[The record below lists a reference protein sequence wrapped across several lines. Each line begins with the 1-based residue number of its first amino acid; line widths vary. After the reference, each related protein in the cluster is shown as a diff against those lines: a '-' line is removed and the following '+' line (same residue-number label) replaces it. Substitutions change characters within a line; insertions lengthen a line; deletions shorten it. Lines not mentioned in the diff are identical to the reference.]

1 MLETPNYINL
11 DEVLA
16 TVNIALKEDL
26 GGTSNANND
35 ITAAL
40 IPEVTQAIAT
50 IITREDMVFCGRAWA
65 ESCFK
70 QIDPTLVINWRVA
83 DGDLIAANSI
93 LLEVTGNA
101 RAILT
106 AERCALNFIQTL
118 SGTASTAHHYAN
130 FLDGTHTQLLD
141 TRKTLPGLRNA
152 QKYAVLCGGG
162 NNHRIGL
169 YDAFLI
175 KENHIFACGG
185 IMQAVAQA
193 RKTAPG
199 KDIEVEVESLD
210 ELSQAIDA
218 GADIVMLDNFSIEL
232 VERAVALA
240 NGRCK
245 LEVSGNITE
254 KDLKL
259 LATTGVNYI
268 SSGALTKHLKAID
281 LSLRLAL
288 RDTQKL

>member
-1 MLETPNYINL
+1 
-11 DEVLA
+11 
-16 TVNIALKEDL
+16 
-26 GGTSNANND
+26 
-35 ITAAL
+35 
-40 IPEVTQAIAT
+40 
-50 IITREDMVFCGRAWA
+50 
-65 ESCFK
+65 
-70 QIDPTLVINWRVA
+70 
-83 DGDLIAANSI
+83 
-93 LLEVTGNA
+93 
-101 RAILT
+101 
-106 AERCALNFIQTL
+106 
-118 SGTASTAHHYAN
+118 
-130 FLDGTHTQLLD
+130 
-141 TRKTLPGLRNA
+141 
-152 QKYAVLCGGG
+152 
-162 NNHRIGL
+162 
-169 YDAFLI
+169 
-175 KENHIFACGG
+175 
-185 IMQAVAQA
+185 MQAVAQA